1 MRSVANLLRCLL
13 LFVTTTLVVVSPAV
27 AQFPDSECDPSAAPA
42 NAPIPLAV
50 LNYCTTNL
58 TADCDL
64 EITDWNNVTYR
75 SPDIRIG
82 DPFNPAGPT
91 PPEQPRFFLS
101 TGNPS
106 DPSDDRFYTKLYV
119 KFRNAG
125 GGLGGGGPAPA
136 TEVTVDF
143 YYKEAN
149 SPADVGSSV
158 PWTQAGTMVATVME
172 NTYDMNIPAPATDGI
187 LVPGIWHL
195 QQRGVCWSLAAGA
208 TTLPKKFILKAELNW
223 GQDNDNTTNTAY
235 SFYDLTATG
244 RKAQIGFALD
254 LSGSMDASFEGST
267 RLTIAKQKAAMFAT
281 LVEDDN
287 QLGVF
292 SFNTGNSANSSFTT
306 TYNTPST
313 SPVSLADTS
322 VIASMQ
328 TISGDI
334 QRGFIAGQ
342 IDNPAVTASGCTPV
356 GQGLLRARQEINAM
370 TPPAGPPT
378 PGKAIVLFS
387 DGMQNVRPF
396 VNSTPPWTCGSSPVA
411 PIINAQQT
419 FADEDINIY
428 SIFFGPEVGWAFN
441 LMNDIKTQTGGDYVY
456 GAASDVELA
465 SAYYAIR
472 GLVDDMIYFEKEG
485 AAPVNAPWPSFE
497 VEFDASA
504 SVATAAVAWPY
515 GTGNTRLELD
525 RRLKGTSDWQSCRQS
540 QYTTAAIYQ
549 PASFLVCR
557 FTPGANSTWEFQVRQ
572 SRSENQ
578 GSVDYTAA
586 VFSEV
591 QEVQI
596 FPSLDD
602 TTFTT
607 GDALPIHA
615 ELRSAGQPVF
625 GATVTANVRVP
636 SRSFS
641 TTLNKYAGRYT
652 SIPTD
657 PDANRVLTMA
667 SQLSQ
672 FLAKDTGSADIYVYR
687 TVPVSLRDDG
697 QDIDSTAN
705 DGIYSGELPSSETHI
720 AGDYEVTINAQATL
734 AGGRTVERIAK
745 LATIC
750 NVGSADKNKSRVIID
765 VSPDPIG
772 DVRVATVTVIPFDK
786 FGNAAFPGSGSAID
800 ISAVGATQRGDLMD
814 NLDASFSQSF
824 VIVQDDAKVTVS
836 VGGVS
841 VGTHRLIEGPETDHE
856 LSLHLGVA
864 IPSGAFSNTH
874 SSGPSIALDY
884 AWRLDPNLAV
894 RAELALDRF
903 DDNAGGSSDLI
914 SFATYLQY
922 RYPVGQWKSYFESG
936 VGIYDLENTDT
947 AFGFSVGLG
956 VKRQLLPNW
965 LLDLSL
971 QRHRVG
977 GDLDLGFTRMRAGV
991 IYEF

>member
-1 MRSVANLLRCLL
+1 MRSVASLLGYLL
-13 LFVTTTLVVVSPAV
+13 LSAVTTLVAVSPAA
-27 AQFPDSECDPSAAPA
+27 AQFPESECDPSASPA
-42 NAPIPLAV
+42 NAPIPPALF
-50 LNYCTTNL
+50 NYCATN
-58 TADCDL
+58 TAADCDL
-64 EITDWNNVTYR
+64 EISNWDSITHR

-82 DPFNPAGPT
+82 DPFT
-91 PPEQPRFFLS
+91 ITPEQPRFFLDIG
-101 TGNPS
+101 TPA

-143 YYKEAN
+143 SYKEAN
-149 SPADVGSSV
+149 SPADISSSV
-158 PWTQAGTMVATVME
+158 PWTPAGTMVATVME
-172 NTYDMNIPAPATDGI
+172 NTYHMNIPAPATDGI
-187 LVPGIWHL
+187 LVPGDWHL
-195 QQRGVCWSLAAGA
+195 QQRGVCWSLSAGA
-208 TTLPKKFILKAELNW
+208 KTLPKKFILRAELHW
-223 GQDNDNTTNTAY
+223 GQDNDTTTNTAY
-235 SFYDLTATG
+235 SFYDLMATG

-254 LSGSMDASFEGST
+254 LSGSMNAAFEGST

-292 SFNTGNSANSSFTT
+292 SFNTGNAANSPFTAS
-306 TYNTPST
+306 YNTPPT
-313 SPVSLADTS
+313 APVSLGDTS
-322 VIASMQ
+322 VISAMQ
-328 TISGDI
+328 TVSGDI

-356 GQGLLRARQEINAM
+356 GQGLLRARQAIN
-370 TPPAGPPT
+370 TTSPPAGPPT
-378 PGKAIVLFS
+378 PGKAVVLFS
-387 DGMQNVRPF
+387 DGMQNIPPF

-411 PIINAQQT
+411 PIINAVQT

-428 SIFFGPEVGWAFN
+428 SIFFGPEVGWAFS
-441 LMNDIKTQTGGDYVY
+441 LMNEIKTQTAGDYVY
-456 GAASDVELA
+456 GASSDVELA

-485 AAPVNAPWPSFE
+485 TAPVNAPWPTFE
-497 VEFDASA
+497 VEFDAAA

-515 GTGNTRLELD
+515 GTGNTRLALD
-525 RRLKGTSDWQSCRQS
+525 RRLKGTSDWQSCEQS
-540 QYTTAAIYQ
+540 QDATAAAYQ

-572 SRSENQ
+572 GQSRSR
-578 GSVDYTAA
+578 SPISYTAA

-602 TTFTT
+602 TTFTA
-607 GDALPIHA
+607 GDALTIHA

-641 TTLNKYAGRYT
+641 TTLHKYAGRFANV
-652 SIPTD
+652 PTD
-657 PDANRVLTMA
+657 PDANRVSAMA

-672 FLAKDTGSADIYVYR
+672 FLAKDTGSDDIYVYR
-687 TVPVSLRDDG
+687 TVSVSLRDDG
-697 QDIDSTAN
+697 QGADTMAN
-705 DGIYSGELPSSETHI
+705 DGIYSGELPSSETRS
-720 AGDYEVTINAQATL
+720 AGDYEVTITAQATL

-750 NVGSADKNKSRVIID
+750 NVGPADKNKSLVTVD

-772 DVRVATVTVIPFDK
+772 DVRIATVTVVPFDK
-786 FGNAAFPGSGSAID
+786 FGNAAFPGSGSRID
-800 ISAVGATQRGDLMD
+800 ISAVGATQRGDLFD
-814 NLDASFSQSF
+814 NLDASFSQRF
-824 VIVQDDAKVTVS
+824 ALAQDDAKVTVS
-836 VGGVS
+836 VGEVS
-841 VGTHRLIEGPETDHE
+841 LGTRPFVKGRAAGRE
-856 LSLHLGVA
+856 LSFHLGAA
-864 IPSGAFSNTH
+864 IPHGAFGNTH
-874 SSGPSIALDY
+874 SSGSSIALDY
-884 AWRLDPNLAV
+884 AWRLDPNLAL

-903 DDNAGGSSDLI
+903 DEKAGGSANLT
-914 SFATYLQY
+914 SFTTHLQY
-922 RYPVGQWKSYFESG
+922 RYPVGQWEPYFESG
-936 VGIYDLENTDT
+936 VGVYDLENAST

-956 VKRQLLPNW
+956 IRRQLSPNW

-971 QRHRVG
+971 QGHHVSG
-977 GDLDLGFTRMRAGV
+977 NLDLGFSRIRAGG
-991 IYEF
+991 IYEIQP